1 MTDNWTQIK
10 ASGRRELLDLMCA
23 VMSMADARIQV
34 EDYGDLDELILD
46 GVYGDLIDESVL
58 NADREHVSVSVYV
71 PAETSAAEVMSF
83 LRQRFESEHADVE
96 LTASGV
102 CEEDWAESW
111 KQYYHPVR
119 IGRIVIVPAWERFEP
134 TPGDVIVTMDP
145 GMAFGTGTH
154 ETTRLVIGMIDK
166 YMHSGDRVLDLGCG
180 SGILSIAAS
189 KMGARECYAYD
200 IDPVAVKV
208 TRENIKDNGVGNVF
222 CDTSDLL
229 ANVDRSESYDL
240 IVANIVADIILRMAD
255 DVGECLAPNGKL
267 VVSGIIDER
276 SDEVVD
282 AFLARGWRVVE
293 IAHENGWCAAV
304 LDKNM

>member
-134 TPGDVIVTMDP
+134 QKDDVIVTMDP

-166 YMHSGDRVLDLGCG
+166 YMRPGDRVLDLGCG

-189 KMGARECYAYD
+189 KMGARECFAYD

-208 TRENIKDNGVGNVF
+208 TRENIKDNDVGNVF

-229 ANVDRSESYDL
+229 ANVDKSERYDL

-255 DVGECLAPNGKL
+255 DVGDCLAPNGKL

-276 SDEVVD
+276 ADEVVD
-282 AFLARGWRVVE
+282 AFLARGWHVVE

>member
-119 IGRIVIVPAWERFEP
+119 IGRIVIVPAWEQFEP
-134 TPGDVIVTMDP
+134 QKDDVVVTMDP

-229 ANVDRSESYDL
+229 ANVDKSERYDL

-255 DVGECLAPNGKL
+255 DVGDCLAPNGKL

-276 SDEVVD
+276 ADEVVD
-282 AFLARGWRVVE
+282 AFLARGWHVVE

>member
-1 MTDNWTQIK
+1 MTDDWTQIK

-119 IGRIVIVPAWERFEP
+119 IGRIVIVPAWEQFEP
-134 TPGDVIVTMDP
+134 QKDDVVVTMDP

-229 ANVDRSESYDL
+229 ANVDKSERYDL

-255 DVGECLAPNGKL
+255 DVGDCLAPNGKL

-276 SDEVVD
+276 ADEVVD
-282 AFLARGWRVVE
+282 AFLARGWHVVE